1 MNQEAILN
9 QVKKL
14 ETQLETIQV
23 AIIKL
28 KNLNEQVKQI
38 QVMIDEITSK
48 SIVNLT
54 NNLQQIQTFI
64 KQELPKKIY
73 DGMQEIRSLWGL

>member
-14 ETQLETIQV
+14 ETQLEIIQV

-28 KNLNEQVKQI
+28 QNLNEQVKQL
-38 QVMIDEITSK
+38 QAMIDEITSK

-64 KQELPKKIY
+64 KQKLPKEIY
-73 DGMQEIRSLWGL
+73 D

>member
-48 SIVNLT
+48 LIVNLT

-73 DGMQEIRSLWGL
+73 DGMQEIRSL

>member
-1 MNQEAILN
+1 MNQEVILN

-28 KNLNEQVKQI
+28 QNLNEQVKQL
-38 QVMIDEITSK
+38 QVMINEITSK

-64 KQELPKKIY
+64 KQELPKEIY